1 MFIHK
6 YTIFTLE
13 GIYLKKH
20 QLTKQISKQNKN
32 EKKKEKEKKKER
44 VLSRIRNLATC
55 QKLYEHKV
63 NVLQTI
69 FKRLYSYLQR
79 EIFPSEDSVFS
90 SVMIRDVG
98 ENPLSPALRDIE
110 KERGATTAQDT
121 VVTPSLCSMLV

>member
-1 MFIHK
+1 M
-6 YTIFTLE
+6 
-13 GIYLKKH
+13 
-20 QLTKQISKQNKN
+20 
-32 EKKKEKEKKKER
+32 
-44 VLSRIRNLATC
+44 
-55 QKLYEHKV
+55 
-63 NVLQTI
+63 
-69 FKRLYSYLQR
+69 RLYSYLQR

>member
-1 MFIHK
+1 M
-6 YTIFTLE
+6 
-13 GIYLKKH
+13 
-20 QLTKQISKQNKN
+20 
-32 EKKKEKEKKKER
+32 
-44 VLSRIRNLATC
+44 
-55 QKLYEHKV
+55 
-63 NVLQTI
+63 LQTI

-79 EIFPSEDSVFS
+79 EIFPSEDSVYS

>member
-20 QLTKQISKQNKN
+20 QQKTNKQTKQKRK
-32 EKKKEKEKKKER
+32 KKKEKEKKKER
-44 VLSRIRNLATC
+44 VLSRIQNLATC
-55 QKLYEHKV
+55 QKLYEDKV

-110 KERGATTAQDT
+110 RERGTTTAQDRL
-121 VVTPSLCSMLV
+121 TPSLCSMLV